1 MAKSDIEI
9 AREAV
14 LRPIGEIGE
23 RLGIPESALV
33 AYGSDKAKVSA
44 AFIDGLAD
52 RPDGKLI
59 LAQGGQS

>member
-14 LRPIGEIGE
+14 LRPIGGIGE

-33 AYGSDKAKVSA
+33 PYGHDKAKVTA
-44 AFIDGLAD
+44 DFIDGLAGTG
-52 RPDGKLI
+52 PT
-59 LAQGGQS
+59 ASSSW